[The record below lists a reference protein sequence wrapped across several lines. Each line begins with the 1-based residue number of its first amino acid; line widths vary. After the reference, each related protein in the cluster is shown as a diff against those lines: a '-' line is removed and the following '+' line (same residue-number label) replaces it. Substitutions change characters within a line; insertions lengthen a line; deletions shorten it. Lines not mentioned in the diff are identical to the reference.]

1 MASKDIYTDHY
12 FRKFPR
18 NQAVLHVRFHITKE
32 YYLRKWIATKLIA
45 LAAWIVG
52 VGIEVNDG

>member
-1 MASKDIYTDHY
+1 MASSEQSTDVY
-12 FRKFPR
+12 FRKFPKE
-18 NQAVLHVRFHITKE
+18 QMVLRVRFHITKE

-52 VGIEVNDG
+52 VGIEVEDG